1 MPRPSSKAE
10 LALPQPYRHN
20 SMHDIKNLTTKN
32 IFWFWMPLALVWLM
46 MGIEQPG
53 IAAVITRLPEIKHNL
68 AAFGLTFALS
78 LIIEGPIIQLLS
90 AANVLARDK
99 QSYTRLLH
107 FTHISGW
114 LLSLLHF
121 IIAVTPIF
129 DIIVTGIIGAPQEIL
144 ELTRSTFLIMSP
156 WTVAIAYRRLWQG
169 ILIGYG
175 HTGIIPL
182 TMISRLVAIILTL
195 SIGYAF
201 PVLSGAN
208 LGALALT
215 NGVVAGA
222 IVTWIFARPVVKHEV
237 FTAPST
243 ALLTWPRL
251 LRFYTPLALTS
262 MIGLAVQP
270 VLSVGLARMP
280 HPLQSLALWPVLMGF
295 TALFQTPCFSY
306 QEAVVALL
314 SRKGAYA
321 PLRRFTRILAFTLTL
336 GFFVA
341 ATWPTV
347 RWAWFGWISGLS
359 ENLLGHIRSPLMVLS
374 LIPALT
380 VIIAW
385 FRGILV
391 SRQHTT
397 AISLAVLVNAT
408 VLIMAMLFL
417 PHMLHQPGVVIVALA
432 LILALSA
439 ESGFLQY
446 CVIRDRNNDTPPTA
460 TRS

>member
-1 MPRPSSKAE
+1 
-10 LALPQPYRHN
+10 
-20 SMHDIKNLTTKN
+20 MHDIKNLTTKN

-222 IVTWIFARPVVKHEV
+222 IVTWIFADLA
-237 FTAPST
+237 AP
-243 ALLTWPRL
+243 
-251 LRFYTPLALTS
+251 
-262 MIGLAVQP
+262 
-270 VLSVGLARMP
+270 
-280 HPLQSLALWPVLMGF
+280 
-295 TALFQTPCFSY
+295 
-306 QEAVVALL
+306 VALL
-314 SRKGAYA
+314 YSPGPDIHDRPGRPTGFIRRTGKNAPSPGIPGPVARAHGIYRPFPDALLFLSGSRDRA
-321 PLRRFTRILAFTLTL
+321 PVPQRCLCPTAPVYPDSGVHSHPWLLRCRNMADRAM
-336 GFFVA
+336 
-341 ATWPTV
+341 
-347 RWAWFGWISGLS
+347 GLVW
-359 ENLLGHIRSPLMVLS
+359 LDIRSFRKSAGTHPFALDGPLAHPRVNRDYRMV
-374 LIPALT
+374 P
-380 VIIAW
+380 
-385 FRGILV
+385 RD
-391 SRQHTT
+391 
-397 AISLAVLVNAT
+397 
-408 VLIMAMLFL
+408 
-417 PHMLHQPGVVIVALA
+417 
-432 LILALSA
+432 
-439 ESGFLQY
+439 SGK
-446 CVIRDRNNDTPPTA
+446 PTA
-460 TRS
+460 HHGHQSCGAGQRRGSDYGDAASAAHAA